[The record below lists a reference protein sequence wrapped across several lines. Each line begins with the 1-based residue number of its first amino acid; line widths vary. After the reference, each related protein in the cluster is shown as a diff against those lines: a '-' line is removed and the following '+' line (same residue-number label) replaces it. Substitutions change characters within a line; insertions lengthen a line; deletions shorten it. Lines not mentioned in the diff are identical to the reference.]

1 LSILASHTIGFIGAG
16 NMAEAMIRGL
26 VRGGHVPANRIT
38 ASGPRRERLDELA
51 RSYGVAITPDNREVA
66 RGAGLV
72 VLSVKPQ
79 IFDKVLAEVG
89 DQLRPGTL
97 VVSIAAG
104 VDTEAIES
112 AVAEGVRVVRAMP
125 NTPALVGAGAAAIAP
140 GKHASAADLAT
151 AKALFDAV
159 GITVV
164 LDETHLDAV
173 TGLSGSGPAYIF
185 LILEALSD
193 AGVKVGLSRRSAQLL
208 AAQTVM
214 GSAKMLLETDEHVGR
229 LKDMV
234 TSPGG
239 TAITGLHTLENG
251 GVRTTLI
258 NAVEAATRRSK
269 ELGEL
274 AMPRSA
280 KGAP

>member
-1 LSILASHTIGFIGAG
+1 MTLSILASQTIGFIGAG
-16 NMAEAMIRGL
+16 NMAGALIRGL
-26 VRGGHVPANRIT
+26 VRGGHVPADRIT
-38 ASGPRRERLDELA
+38 ASGPRRERLDELV
-51 RSYGVAITPDNREVA
+51 RSYGIAATQDNREVA
-66 RGAGLV
+66 RGSGLV

-79 IFDKVLAEVG
+79 ILDKVLAEVG

-125 NTPALVGAGAAAIAP
+125 NTPALVGAGATAIAP
-140 GKHASAADLAT
+140 GKHASADDLAT

-193 AGVKVGLSRRSAQLL
+193 AGVKVGLSRRNAQLL

-239 TAITGLHTLENG
+239 TAIAGLHTLEQG
-251 GVRTTLI
+251 GLRTTLI
-258 NAVEAATRRSK
+258 NAVETATKRAK
-269 ELGEL
+269 ELG
-274 AMPRSA
+274 RSS
-280 KGAP
+280 K